1 MPKEVGAVPPV
12 VLVINIA
19 VTLLIFVLVLR
30 IVLANASVLLGRE
43 RLPALLGTI
52 TDYVVDV
59 TEPLLAPLRRVL
71 PNVGLTLD
79 FSPLV
84 AIIVI
89 DLLARLLTL
98 VLLRVM

>member
-30 IVLANASVLLGRE
+30 IVLANAAVLLGRE
-43 RLPALLGTI
+43 RLPSLLGTI
-52 TDYVVDV
+52 TDYVIDV

-71 PNVGLTLD
+71 PDVGLTLD

-98 VLLRVM
+98 ALLRVM

>member
-1 MPKEVGAVPPV
+1 MPKGVGAVPPV

-30 IVLANASVLLGRE
+30 IILANAAVLLGRE